1 MKIRNL
7 MVATTLFV
15 AAGAMAQNQDC
26 AFFFPNQEGEQIT
39 RNCYTAN
46 GKLTN
51 ILVYKVDQAYDYPSG
66 MEVVANYTFTDA
78 SGKTLNSGQMVA
90 RCNDGNFS
98 MSMGDVAT
106 FPTALNMM
114 NADVYMMGDL
124 MNYPNAFSDPMNP
137 GDDDEFDDG
146 TLRLYQKGNK
156 NNRAEISIFD
166 REFVA
171 TETVNTPAGAFYCTK
186 VKYEMNIWTPQ
197 ETIKGYGYEW
207 YAPNIGIVRSEQ
219 YNNKKKLQSYSVL
232 ERIKK

>member
-1 MKIRNL
+1 
-7 MVATTLFV
+7 MVAATLLV
-15 AAGAMAQNQDC
+15 TAGAMAQNQDC

-39 RNCYTAN
+39 RNCYTAD

-51 ILVYKVDQAYDYPSG
+51 ILVYRVDQAYEYPSG
-66 MEVVANYTFTDA
+66 MEVVANYTFADA
-78 SGKTLNSGQMVA
+78 AGKTLNSGQMVA
-90 RCNDGNFS
+90 RCSDGNFS

-124 MNYPNAFSDPMNP
+124 MNYPDAFSNPMNP

-156 NNRAEISIFD
+156 NNRAEISVFD
-166 REFVA
+166 R
-171 TETVNTPAGAFYCTK
+171 
-186 VKYEMNIWTPQ
+186 VKYEMNIWTPK

-219 YNNKKKLQSYSVL
+219 YNNKKELQSYSVL

>member
-7 MVATTLFV
+7 MVAATLLV
-15 AAGAMAQNQDC
+15 TAGAMAQNQDC

-39 RNCYTAN
+39 RNCYTAD

-51 ILVYKVDQAYDYPSG
+51 ILVYRVDQAYEYPSG
-66 MEVVANYTFTDA
+66 MEVVANYTFADA
-78 SGKTLNSGQMVA
+78 AGKTLNSGQMVA
-90 RCNDGNFS
+90 RCSDGNFS

-124 MNYPNAFSDPMNP
+124 MNYPDAFSNPMNP

-156 NNRAEISIFD
+156 NNRAEIS
-166 REFVA
+166 
-171 TETVNTPAGAFYCTK
+171 
-186 VKYEMNIWTPQ
+186 EMNIWTPK

-219 YNNKKKLQSYSVL
+219 YNNKKELQSYSVL